1 MSPRCRDGQRGMVSR
16 EYWGESLQE
25 SVQMVKE
32 NKSWWVCSRLSDSGE
47 WHFPL
52 SERLVQDKSWWAN
65 KMIKQ
70 RELFYKDRTSVP
82 EPIFC
87 SLVGFKPQAPCLL
100 KMRNKALL
108 AAVRTLTFS
117 CHVMYHVKMVD
128 KTRWWWVWISGEE
141 KCSEY
146 WTQGTQNASIDRS
159 R

>member
-1 MSPRCRDGQRGMVSR
+1 MSPQCLDGQRGMVSR
-16 EYWGESLQE
+16 EYWGESLPE

-87 SLVGFKPQAPCLL
+87 SLVSSKPQAICLF
-100 KMRNKALL
+100 KMRNNALL
-108 AAVRTLTFS
+108 SAVRTLTFS
-117 CHVMYHVKMVD
+117 CHVML
-128 KTRWWWVWISGEE
+128 RWWMGTVMMAVDIWWGVMLWILNVRYT
-141 KCSEY
+141 KR
-146 WTQGTQNASIDRS
+146 DRP